1 MDISHNRVGGLVQ
14 LLQYGEVKLSGRL
27 NVREVDRLMKV
38 ISFIQ
43 PWATLVSLKTYINLH
58 DFSDRSEPW
67 MFTRNGCS
75 YCH

>member
-38 ISFIQ
+38 SGNFGKRPIMETQTFGNMT
-43 PWATLVSLKTYINLH
+43 P
-58 DFSDRSEPW
+58 DF
-67 MFTRNGCS
+67 
-75 YCH
+75 